1 MLGINRTLP
10 SLVAG
15 ARLRSDILCLILRL
29 RPALQE
35 IFDAIMAAHPDG
47 LSLNVLSEELAT
59 KPVTYADIEE
69 IIGAIEDAGVDL
81 EGPEPAAR
89 PEELARVLT
98 AARALAA
105 ETGKRPSPEEIAE
118 RTGLTA
124 AAVRRSL
131 RFGRSIAP

>member
-1 MLGINRTLP
+1 
-10 SLVAG
+10 
-15 ARLRSDILCLILRL
+15 
-29 RPALQE
+29 
-35 IFDAIMAAHPDG
+35 MAAHPDG
-47 LSLNVLSEELAT
+47 LSLNVLSEELST
-59 KPVTYADIEE
+59 KPGTYADIEE
-69 IIGAIEDAGVDL
+69 IIGALEEAGVDL
-81 EGPEPAAR
+81 EGPEPTAR

>member
-1 MLGINRTLP
+1 
-10 SLVAG
+10 
-15 ARLRSDILCLILRL
+15 
-29 RPALQE
+29 
-35 IFDAIMAAHPDG
+35 MAAHPDG
-47 LSLNVLSEELAT
+47 LSLNVLSEELST

-69 IIGAIEDAGVDL
+69 IIGALEEAGVDL
-81 EGPEPAAR
+81 EGPEPTAR